1 MNKKRMMKRGKKFV
15 AVALA
20 FAMMVPV
27 VFGQT
32 VLTKAEEAETVP
44 AQSKL
49 LALKT
54 SATSVSMER
63 GDVFTLSLM
72 PKKAFTVPDGV
83 GLTGKLNFQSHEKDP
98 DTGKPIEDLNANF
111 RIVKVSA
118 PEGWATGYRGDEGV
132 IAISN
137 SGAQDVATSKA
148 IADIQV
154 EVLKTTNDVD
164 VTLESIALG
173 AQVTTGS
180 GTSDASEK
188 NSYITATVT
197 NTNKGKHEVQLS
209 VPETVKVN
217 VSSQYDSDNV
227 YIPVT
232 IEKNTGFNAIAV
244 TFTYESQKLNYV
256 GYKLSPRALTYLNY
270 KTEDNSK
277 AGLVSIC
284 FVGNDDTKF
293 TGDFLTLEF
302 QPRTTSVGTTQITPA
317 IKELRD
323 VSGVA
328 DLKSSLAK
336 DKISVQFVE
345 GKKLGDVNQDGSIN
359 LLDATYVLQA
369 YNGVRK
375 LTETQ
380 EKLADVNGDKKVNLV
395 DVLKIMKY
403 CNGEI
408 SRFN

>member
-1 MNKKRMMKRGKKFV
+1 MNKKRMMNRGKKFV

-32 VLTKAEEAETVP
+32 VLTKADETETVP
-44 AQSKL
+44 AQSQL
-49 LALKT
+49 LELKT
-54 SATSVSMER
+54 SAPSVSMER

-188 NSYITATVT
+188 NSYITAAVT
-197 NTNKGKHEVQLS
+197 NVNKGKHEVQLS

-244 TFTYESQKLNYV
+244 TFTYDLHKLNYV

-336 DKISVQFVE
+336 DKISVDFVE
-345 GKKLGDVNQDGSIN
+345 GKKLGDVNQDESIN

-408 SRFN
+408 KNFN

>member
-54 SATSVSMER
+54 SAPSVSMER

-72 PKKAFTVPDGV
+72 PTKAFTVLDGA
-83 GLTGKLNFQSHEKDP
+83 GLTGKFNFQSPEKDP
-98 DTGKPIEDLNANF
+98 GTGKPIDLNANF

-132 IAISN
+132 IALSN
-137 SGAQDVATSKA
+137 SGEQDVTPSKA

-154 EVLKTTNDVD
+154 EVLKTTNDVN
-164 VTLESIALG
+164 VTLESIKLG
-173 AQVTTGS
+173 AQETTGS

-188 NSYITATVT
+188 NSYITAAVT
-197 NTNKGKHEVQLS
+197 NVNKGKHEVQLS

-244 TFTYESQKLNYV
+244 TFTYDLHKLNYV

-270 KTEDNSK
+270 KTEDNST

-302 QPRTTSVGTTQITPA
+302 QPRTTSDGTAQITPA

-328 DLKSSLAK
+328 DLKSSLTTK
-336 DKISVQFVE
+336 NKISVQFVE

-380 EKLADVNGDKKVNLV
+380 EKLADVNSDKKVNLV

-408 SRFN
+408 KNFN

>member
-1 MNKKRMMKRGKKFV
+1 M
-15 AVALA
+15 
-20 FAMMVPV
+20 
-27 VFGQT
+27 
-32 VLTKAEEAETVP
+32 
-44 AQSKL
+44 
-49 LALKT
+49 
-54 SATSVSMER
+54 
-63 GDVFTLSLM
+63 
-72 PKKAFTVPDGV
+72 
-83 GLTGKLNFQSHEKDP
+83 
-98 DTGKPIEDLNANF
+98 
-111 RIVKVSA
+111 
-118 PEGWATGYRGDEGV
+118 
-132 IAISN
+132 
-137 SGAQDVATSKA
+137 
-148 IADIQV
+148 
-154 EVLKTTNDVD
+154 
-164 VTLESIALG
+164 
-173 AQVTTGS
+173 TTGS

-317 IKELRD
+317 IKVPAACLEGDIDFFQPVLL
-323 VSGVA
+323 GLLQGGA
-328 DLKSSLAK
+328 DLAPCVILIVYRA
-336 DKISVQFVE
+336 DGFNLGHDDVGLVFLHYLLQLVAVE
-345 GKKLGDVNQDGSIN
+345 HVEHF
-359 LLDATYVLQA
+359 A
-369 YNGVRK
+369 
-375 LTETQ
+375 
-380 EKLADVNGDKKVNLV
+380 LV
-395 DVLKIMKY
+395 GHLHGGGIVIAVAGNDVLSGPFS
-403 CNGEI
+403 CNDK
-408 SRFN
+408 FLAQFA

>member
-1 MNKKRMMKRGKKFV
+1 MNKKRMMKRGKKFI

-32 VLTKAEEAETVP
+32 VLTKADDTETVS
-44 AQSKL
+44 AKSQL
-49 LALKT
+49 LTLKT
-54 SATSVSMER
+54 SAPSVSMER

-72 PKKAFTVPDGV
+72 PTKAFTVPDGV

-98 DTGKPIEDLNANF
+98 DTGKPIDLNANF

-137 SGAQDVATSKA
+137 SGAQDVTPSKA

-154 EVLKTTNDVD
+154 EVLKTTNDVN
-164 VTLESIALG
+164 VTLESIKLG
-173 AQVTTGS
+173 AQETTGS

-188 NSYITATVT
+188 NSYITAPVT
-197 NTNKGKHEVQLS
+197 NINRGKHEVQLS
-209 VPETVKVN
+209 VPETVKVS

-244 TFTYESQKLNYV
+244 TFTYDFQKLNYV

-302 QPRTTSVGTTQITPA
+302 QPRTTSVGTAQITPA

-328 DLKSSLAK
+328 DLKSSLTK
-336 DKISVQFVE
+336 NKISVQFVE

-380 EKLADVNGDKKVNLV
+380 EKLADVNGDKRVNLV

-408 SRFN
+408 KSFN

>member
-188 NSYITATVT
+188 NSYITAAVT
-197 NTNKGKHEVQLS
+197 NVNKGKHEVQLS

-380 EKLADVNGDKKVNLV
+380 EKLADVNSDKKVNLV

-408 SRFN
+408 KNFN

>member
-1 MNKKRMMKRGKKFV
+1 
-15 AVALA
+15 
-20 FAMMVPV
+20 
-27 VFGQT
+27 
-32 VLTKAEEAETVP
+32 
-44 AQSKL
+44 
-49 LALKT
+49 
-54 SATSVSMER
+54 MER

-302 QPRTTSVGTTQITPA
+302 QPRTTSVGKTQITPA

-336 DKISVQFVE
+336 DEISVQFVE

-408 SRFN
+408 KNFN

>member
-132 IAISN
+132 IALSN
-137 SGAQDVATSKA
+137 SGEQDVTPSKA

-154 EVLKTTNDVD
+154 EVLKTTNDVN
-164 VTLESIALG
+164 VTLESIKLG
-173 AQVTTGS
+173 AQETTGS

-188 NSYITATVT
+188 NSYITSAVT
-197 NTNKGKHEVQLS
+197 NVNKGKHEVQLS
-209 VPETVKVN
+209 VP
-217 VSSQYDSDNV
+217 
-227 YIPVT
+227 
-232 IEKNTGFNAIAV
+232 
-244 TFTYESQKLNYV
+244 
-256 GYKLSPRALTYLNY
+256 
-270 KTEDNSK
+270 
-277 AGLVSIC
+277 
-284 FVGNDDTKF
+284 
-293 TGDFLTLEF
+293 
-302 QPRTTSVGTTQITPA
+302 
-317 IKELRD
+317 
-323 VSGVA
+323 
-328 DLKSSLAK
+328 
-336 DKISVQFVE
+336 
-345 GKKLGDVNQDGSIN
+345 
-359 LLDATYVLQA
+359 
-369 YNGVRK
+369 
-375 LTETQ
+375 
-380 EKLADVNGDKKVNLV
+380 
-395 DVLKIMKY
+395 
-403 CNGEI
+403 
-408 SRFN
+408 

>member
-72 PKKAFTVPDGV
+72 PTKAFTVLDGA
-83 GLTGKLNFQSHEKDP
+83 GLTGKFNFQSPEKDP
-98 DTGKPIEDLNANF
+98 GTGKPIDLNANF

-132 IAISN
+132 IALSN
-137 SGAQDVATSKA
+137 SGEQDVTPSKA

-154 EVLKTTNDVD
+154 EVLKTTNDVN
-164 VTLESIALG
+164 VTLESIKLG
-173 AQVTTGS
+173 AQETTGS

-188 NSYITATVT
+188 NSYITAAVT
-197 NTNKGKHEVQLS
+197 NVNKGKHEVQLS

-244 TFTYESQKLNYV
+244 TFTYDLHKLNYV

-270 KTEDNSK
+270 KTEDNST

-302 QPRTTSVGTTQITPA
+302 QPRTTSDGTAQITPA

-328 DLKSSLAK
+328 DLKSSLTTK
-336 DKISVQFVE
+336 NKISVQFVE

-380 EKLADVNGDKKVNLV
+380 EKLADVNSDKKVNLV

-408 SRFN
+408 KNFN

>member
-1 MNKKRMMKRGKKFV
+1 MNKKRMMNRGKKFV

-32 VLTKAEEAETVP
+32 VLTKADETETVP
-44 AQSKL
+44 AQSQL
-49 LALKT
+49 LELKT
-54 SATSVSMER
+54 SAPSVSMER

-197 NTNKGKHEVQLS
+197 NTNRGKHEVQLS

-302 QPRTTSVGTTQITPA
+302 QPRTTSVGKTQITPA

-336 DKISVQFVE
+336 DKISVDFVE

-408 SRFN
+408 KNFN

>member
-1 MNKKRMMKRGKKFV
+1 MNKKRMMNRGKKFV

-32 VLTKAEEAETVP
+32 VLTKADETETVP
-44 AQSKL
+44 AQSQL
-49 LALKT
+49 LELKT
-54 SATSVSMER
+54 SAPSVSMER

-98 DTGKPIEDLNANF
+98 DTGKPIDLNANF

-197 NTNKGKHEVQLS
+197 NTNKGKHEIQL
-209 VPETVKVN
+209 
-217 VSSQYDSDNV
+217 
-227 YIPVT
+227 
-232 IEKNTGFNAIAV
+232 
-244 TFTYESQKLNYV
+244 
-256 GYKLSPRALTYLNY
+256 
-270 KTEDNSK
+270 
-277 AGLVSIC
+277 
-284 FVGNDDTKF
+284 
-293 TGDFLTLEF
+293 
-302 QPRTTSVGTTQITPA
+302 
-317 IKELRD
+317 
-323 VSGVA
+323 
-328 DLKSSLAK
+328 
-336 DKISVQFVE
+336 
-345 GKKLGDVNQDGSIN
+345 
-359 LLDATYVLQA
+359 
-369 YNGVRK
+369 
-375 LTETQ
+375 
-380 EKLADVNGDKKVNLV
+380 
-395 DVLKIMKY
+395 
-403 CNGEI
+403 
-408 SRFN
+408 

>member
-1 MNKKRMMKRGKKFV
+1 MNKKRMMNRGKKFV

-32 VLTKAEEAETVP
+32 VLTKADETETVP
-44 AQSKL
+44 AQSQL
-49 LALKT
+49 LELKT
-54 SATSVSMER
+54 SAPSVSMER

-302 QPRTTSVGTTQITPA
+302 QPRTTSDVTTQITPA

-336 DKISVQFVE
+336 DKISVHFVE

-369 YNGVRK
+369 YNEVRK